1 MEERLYCVLSKEEIN
16 DEIFHSYEEAL
27 AEAKECANDDA
38 YGYTYYVGEITLVSK
53 VYIPEPTVTVE
64 LI

>member
-1 MEERLYCVLSKEEIN
+1 MEESLYCILSEQEIN
-16 DEIFHSYEEAL
+16 DAIFHSYEEAL
-27 AEAKECANDDA
+27 TEAKECASDDPC
-38 YGYTYYVGEITLVSK
+38 GYTYYVGEITLISK